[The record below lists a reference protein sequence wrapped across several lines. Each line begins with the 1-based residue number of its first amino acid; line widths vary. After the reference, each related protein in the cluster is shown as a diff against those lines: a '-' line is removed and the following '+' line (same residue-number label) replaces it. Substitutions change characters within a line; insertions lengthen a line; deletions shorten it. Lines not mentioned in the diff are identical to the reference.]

1 MGPSSSGWQDQT
13 RDLLVTEAREA
24 DPALREKGPR
34 ELEGVGH
41 PRTSDGTGYPPV
53 G

>member
-1 MGPSSSGWQDQT
+1 MGPSSCGWQDQT

-24 DPALREKGPR
+24 DPPLREKGPR
-34 ELEGVGH
+34 EPETAGH
-41 PRTSDGTGYPPV
+41 PRTSDESGYPPV